1 MDGLQAC
8 QFLQNFFGRSS
19 SSVLELFELVSALLP
34 ISDEIADPAP
44 EKILATA
51 SSEGASG

>member
-8 QFLQNFFGRSS
+8 QSLQNFVGRSS
-19 SSVLELFELVSALLP
+19 SSVLELFELVSALVP
-34 ISDEIADPAP
+34 TIDEIADPAP